1 VKNKNSDDDEHVE
14 RRADHGN
21 SKDKEKLFDASQN
34 MAHAA
39 EGGAAAAAL
48 ALFFGLVRDELS
60 SLAS

>member
-1 VKNKNSDDDEHVE
+1 
-14 RRADHGN
+14 
-21 SKDKEKLFDASQN
+21 

-39 EGGAAAAAL
+39 ESGAAGAAL